1 MKSMRE
7 DDILVYGTW
16 IIPSRGARWHGQ
28 QHQIVDKKTSGKPG
42 LSMPVTAT
50 IMVRTHI

>member
-7 DDILVYGTW
+7 DDILVSGMC
-16 IIPSRGARWHGQ
+16 IIPPRGAQVQGQ
-28 QHQIVDKKTSGKPG
+28 QHQIIGKQTSGKPG

-50 IMVRTHI
+50 TMVRTHM